1 MGRAARPSSN
11 RPSRRGPN
19 VGVDAAPSIK
29 QLERRFT
36 KFRRDHPSQTR
47 IPDTLRGAVLAA
59 VRQGATPAELRRC
72 CGLSPNQIEYWKK
85 NEIERQV
92 PVELPVQEPQIFSVV
107 EDEPRP
113 TAKPA
118 EPAREQ
124 QLELRLNGWSICI
137 HRVDR

>member
-1 MGRAARPSSN
+1 MGRAVRPSSN
-11 RPSRRGPN
+11 RRSRRSPN
-19 VGVDAAPSIK
+19 VGVNAASSIR
-29 QLERRFT
+29 QLERRFA

-47 IPDTLRGAVLAA
+47 VPDSLRAAVLAA
-59 VRQGATPAELRRC
+59 VREGMTPAQLRRF
-72 CGLSPNQIEYWKK
+72 CGLSPNQLEYWQK
-85 NEIERQV
+85 NELKRQT
-92 PVELPVQEPQIFSVV
+92 PVELAVQEPQIFSVV

-124 QLELRLNGWSICI
+124 QLKLCLNGWSICI